1 MKTSSKAVLFTKE
14 NCAPCLN
21 TKAYIT
27 THVDSELAYDHLV
40 VMKKENHSA
49 LVAAY
54 ELNLF
59 PTLLVVD
66 KQGEEI
72 HRIVGGNKIQAQ
84 LEYILEGIREAN
96 S

>member
-1 MKTSSKAVLFTKE
+1 MTTSSKAILFTKE

-21 TKAYIT
+21 TKQYIT
-27 THVDSELAYDHLV
+27 NRLDPELAYDHLV

-54 ELNLF
+54 ELTLF

-66 KQGEEI
+66 KKGEELL
-72 HRIVGGNKIQAQ
+72 RIVGGNKIQAQ
-84 LEYILEGIREAN
+84 LEYILQGIREAN

>member
-14 NCAPCLN
+14 GCPPCL
-21 TKAYIT
+21 KLKEYIDT
-27 THVDSELAYDHLV
+27 DLNADLAYEHLV

-54 ELNLF
+54 ELHLF
-59 PTLLVVD
+59 PTLLIVD

-72 HRIVGGNKIQAQ
+72 HRVIGGKNIQSQ
-84 LEYILEGIREAN
+84 LEYILKGIHEAN

>member
-1 MKTSSKAVLFTKE
+1 MTTSSKAILFTKE
-14 NCAPCLN
+14 DCAPCLN
-21 TKAYIT
+21 TKAYIEK
-27 THVDSELAYDHLV
+27 ELDQTLVYDHLV
-40 VMKKENHSA
+40 VLKKEDHSA

-54 ELNLF
+54 ELTLF